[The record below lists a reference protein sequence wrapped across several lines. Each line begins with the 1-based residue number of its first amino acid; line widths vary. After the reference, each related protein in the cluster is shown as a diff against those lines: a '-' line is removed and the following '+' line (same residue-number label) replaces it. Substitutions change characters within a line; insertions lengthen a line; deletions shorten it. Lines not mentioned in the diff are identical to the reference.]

1 MADLRAACS
10 SERLRRC
17 LLALAIAASL
27 LLGVAQPARAAEV
40 TTPVPTHDGTT
51 PEFTLQ
57 GFRWDRTVVPVYYNW
72 EGGACVF
79 AGNNLSGS
87 ATAIAPEVLLQSL
100 QVSIAQ
106 INTQLRS
113 GLQLELAGPATHA
126 ELCSTSQTRPIV
138 VGFGTIEATGQ
149 ALSFASTRPGSIA
162 VYRAARVFL
171 SSANSF
177 VCDDAPRYR
186 NLEHTM
192 THELLHAIGIGHS
205 EDATA
210 IMAPS
215 YVFCRTSALMRADDI
230 AAVAAL
236 YPPTLPLPVATP
248 VVTITPTPT
257 PTPAAAGAATG
268 IGFATAV
275 RFAPTGQA
283 LAVYLGGPIE
293 NLDATARAA
302 GATGVWVQDRDGRF
316 RLLVVSGPGFLR
328 DEFRAAFP
336 QGLPTNIA
344 VTLVR

>member
-1 MADLRAACS
+1 MFNFPAGALRAN
-10 SERLRRC
+10 LRRC
-17 LLALAIAASL
+17 LLALALGAAL
-27 LLGVAQPARAAEV
+27 LVGATQPTRAAQ
-40 TTPVPTHDGTT
+40 VPAPIPAAGASA

-57 GFRWDRTVVPVYYNW
+57 GFRWDRSVVPVYYNW

-79 AGNNLSGS
+79 AGNNLSGA
-87 ATAIAPEVLLQSL
+87 ATALPPEVLLQTL
-100 QVSIAQ
+100 QAAIAQ
-106 INTQLRS
+106 INTQLRG
-113 GLQLELAGPATHA
+113 GLRLELAGPATHA
-126 ELCSTSQTRPIV
+126 ELCSTTQTRPIV

-149 ALSFASTRPGSIA
+149 ALSFASTMPGSIA

-171 SSANSF
+171 SNANSF
-177 VCDDAPRYR
+177 VCDDVPRYR

-205 EDATA
+205 ADSEA

-215 YVFCRTSALMRADDI
+215 YVFCRASALMRADDI

-236 YPPTLPLPVATP
+236 YPPTLPLPVATS
-248 VVTITPTPT
+248 VVTVTPTRAPV
-257 PTPAAAGAATG
+257 GAATG
-268 IGFATAV
+268 IGFVTTV

-283 LAVYLGGPIE
+283 LTVYLGGSTE
-293 NLDATARAA
+293 NLDAAARAV

-316 RLLVVSGPGFLR
+316 RLLLVSGPGFLC

-336 QGLPTNIA
+336 QGLSANIA